1 MVYIRIVFLFFV
13 VLYVFYYVLVIGHL
27 LNLWKMVNVKIEFD
41 KLLIPF
47 YYFTKL

>member
-1 MVYIRIVFLFFV
+1 MVYIRIIFLFFV

-27 LNLWKMVNVKIEFD
+27 LNLWKMVNVKIEFH

-47 YYFTKL
+47 YYFKHL

>member
-1 MVYIRIVFLFFV
+1 MVYIRIIFLFFV

-27 LNLWKMVNVKIEFD
+27 LNLWKMVNVKIEFG